1 MGNRLPWR
9 CRQFQEWFWGER
21 HKGCGS
27 DLDHRSGGPC
37 NSDFLL
43 VARSHSRAGYGRCD
57 VYRRQLPR
65 RGAGGEAGK
74 AEPQLGGEEMNV
86 THRTDP
92 TKLGRLR
99 ILVRPRRAA
108 DRNPLLKA
116 RPWEGMRVVDG
127 GQPCQP
133 TSPFD
138 F

>member
-1 MGNRLPWR
+1 
-9 CRQFQEWFWGER
+9 
-21 HKGCGS
+21 
-27 DLDHRSGGPC
+27 
-37 NSDFLL
+37 
-43 VARSHSRAGYGRCD
+43 
-57 VYRRQLPR
+57 
-65 RGAGGEAGK
+65 
-74 AEPQLGGEEMNV
+74 MNV

-108 DRNPLLKA
+108 DRNPLPKA

-138 F
+138 FHGSGSSQRESSPPIPSVGCIDPNRGV